1 MEPIRFDDT
10 MGATRAVLS
19 DTQGC
24 PFEAEFHTTLKGL
37 HEMLEKGVTTSAAW
51 GAIDRPKA
59 GRQSLARRALSWIK
73 SRN

>member
-1 MEPIRFDDT
+1 METIRFDDT

-19 DTQGC
+19 DTQGR
-24 PFEAEFHTTLKGL
+24 PFEAEFYTTLKGL
-37 HEMLEKGVTTSAAW
+37 HEMLEKGVITSAAW
-51 GAIDRPKA
+51 GVIDRPKA